1 MKYSDDC
8 KVYVI
13 RYFNVWF
20 YLFAE
25 TGGDDYKINMLGE
38 RVSTGVSMKMKDI
51 HWWCVR
57 QNIEYRMKFKY
68 RKDYPIQANLWNLYS
83 YGRFRFEIRK

>member
-8 KVYVI
+8 KVYGI

-25 TGGDDYKINMLGE
+25 TEVDEYKINMLGE
-38 RVSTGVSMKMKDI
+38 RIDAGISMKMKDMY
-51 HWWCVR
+51 HWCTR
-57 QNIEYRMKFKY
+57 QNIRCRTKFKY
-68 RKDYPIQANLWNLYS
+68 RKDYPIVANIWNFYS
-83 YGRFRFEIRK
+83 YCRFKFEL